1 MKTLET
7 KTGILARGVF
17 GILASVA
24 LTAGA
29 ALGVAAELQR
39 GFQPVYE
46 AMEAR
51 RVASDREARALPG
64 TANVSRAPGAKAHGG

>member
-1 MKTLET
+1 MKSFET
-7 KTGILARGVF
+7 KTGILARGVL

-51 RVASDREARALPG
+51 RVATDREARALPG
-64 TANVSRAPGAKAHGG
+64 TANVSRVAGVSRHGG